1 MILIYSTNTGNLC
14 LTSNDPSAVSGV
26 YKQLM
31 LLIRVSNESSPSV
44 RLDTVVI
51 ILILLFWIFCLKH
64 WDTVPSA
71 SMLDRHALC
80 GKHIH
85 DDNDGDDDGDGDDD
99 DDDNANANDND
110 DDDII

>member
-1 MILIYSTNTGNLC
+1 MASVINSINKIKGNMSFSFSVLLFIFLNFVIFFETIFSYSNFFSHLSMILIYSTNTGNLC

-64 WDTVPSA
+64 
-71 SMLDRHALC
+71 
-80 GKHIH
+80 
-85 DDNDGDDDGDGDDD
+85 
-99 DDDNANANDND
+99 
-110 DDDII
+110 